1 METGK
6 WGSWHS
12 LPSSTPQEPFPK
24 GLALFRPLLCPQH
37 TGRTEAWKV
46 LSPQGSPWDSVARVL
61 PNGSLLLPAVG
72 IPDEGIFRCRA
83 MSRKGKEIKSNYQVR
98 VYRKGS
104 GLPQGP
110 PSFQEEPSTPALAP
124 WLALVV
130 GEPSKPQLLTGIL
143 PPSEIPGKPE
153 IVDPASELQAGVP
166 NKVVGE
172 KGRRVR
178 TGGGWVRVYGVLL
191 SKVMRSLFPQVGTCV
206 SEGGYPAGTL
216 SWHLDGKPLI
226 PDGKGES
233 PFPS

>member
-110 PSFQEEPSTPALAP
+110 PLLSGRAFNPSPCSLAGP
-124 WLALVV
+124 
-130 GEPSKPQLLTGIL
+130 
-143 PPSEIPGKPE
+143 
-153 IVDPASELQAGVP
+153 
-166 NKVVGE
+166 
-172 KGRRVR
+172 
-178 TGGGWVRVYGVLL
+178 GGGRTF
-191 SKVMRSLFPQVGTCV
+191 KA
-206 SEGGYPAGTL
+206 PAF
-216 SWHLDGKPLI
+216 DRN
-226 PDGKGES
+226 S
-233 PFPS
+233 PSFRDPREARDC